1 MMAVILPILILT
13 FFAGVTPFLSRILR
27 SLRLRNAESIWATLG
42 FALALLSVFRVMGP
56 VAEQGIVIFTPY
68 PNAEPPIAGFLAVDW
83 LGLFASIVFIVVG
96 LLASIHSIDYMSHD
110 TGLDSYYTLLL
121 LMVAGMV
128 GLAYAGDFMTF
139 YIFWELM
146 SIASYCLV
154 GFRKHLWEP
163 IEAGFKYLVMS
174 AAGTSMVLF
183 SMSLLYG
190 LTGSLSFAH
199 IAFSLLKS
207 TPSPVLFLAVALLVA
222 GFGVKAAAVPFH
234 FWLPDA
240 HPAAPSPISAMLSGV
255 VIKTGIYGLV
265 RTLYLFFAPN
275 IVDFSSMLAVL
286 SVLTMTVGN
295 VMALLQ
301 KDIKRLLAYSSISH
315 IGYILLAMSLGTEYG
330 LTGALLHVFNHAIM
344 KGLAF
349 LCAGAFI
356 HVTGTRNIDELIGV
370 GRKMPITAM
379 TFAIALLSLCGVP
392 FLNGFVSKYVIFAAA
407 IEAKAY
413 LLTVIGLLNSGLSVV
428 YYLRLIQLLMLR
440 EPKGKAAAASEASI
454 SILVPLVIMAFIC
467 ILFGIWPEPIYKMAE
482 AASAAAM
489 AKMKYIILIFAKPA

>member
-1 MMAVILPILILT
+1 MIVLYPMIVLI
-13 FFAGVTPFLSRILR
+13 FFAGVTPFLSRVFR
-27 SLRLRNAESIWATLG
+27 SLRIRNAESIWATLG
-42 FALALLSVFRVMGP
+42 FALALLASFRLIGP
-56 VAEQGIVIFTPY
+56 VTRNGVVVFMPY
-68 PNAEPPIAGFLAVDW
+68 PNAKLPIAGFFAVDW
-83 LGLFASIVFIVVG
+83 LGLFASIIFIMIG
-96 LLASIHSIDYMSHD
+96 LFASIHSIDYMSHD
-110 TGLDSYYTLLL
+110 TGLASYYALLL

-128 GLAYAGDFMTF
+128 GLAYAGDFITF
-139 YIFWELM
+139 YVFWELM

-163 IEAGFKYLVMS
+163 IEAGFKYLIMS
-174 AAGTSMVLF
+174 AAGSAMVLF
-183 SMSLLYG
+183 SMSLIYG
-190 LTGSLSFAH
+190 LTGSLNFAQVS
-199 IAFSLLKS
+199 FSLLKS
-207 TPSPVLFLAVALLVA
+207 TPSPVLYLTVALLVA
-222 GFGVKAAAVPFH
+222 GFSVKAAVAPFH

-255 VIKTGIYGLV
+255 VIKTGVYALI
-265 RTLYLFFAPN
+265 RTLYLLFDPS
-275 IVDFSSMLAVL
+275 IVDFTSMLAVL

-349 LCAGAFI
+349 LCAGAII

-370 GRKMPITAM
+370 GKKMPVTSV

-440 EPKGKAAAASEASI
+440 EPTGKAATAKEASI
-454 SILVPLVIMAFIC
+454 SILVPLVVMAFLC
-467 ILFGIWPEPIYKMAE
+467 ILFGVWPEPIYKLAE
-482 AASAAAM
+482 GAALAAM
-489 AKMKYIILIFAKPA
+489 SKIQYIFTIMGT